1 MDDGDDFREQP
12 RDEVDARHGP
22 MFTVLELEQHRATT
36 PYPHSNPISKLHR
49 PDDVLVEI
57 GELFQVI
64 GDVVAC
70 PGVEV
75 PQFPLNAAFVP
86 QIDLGTHLI
95 EEPLCLRRFLRSVA

>member
-1 MDDGDDFREQP
+1 M
-12 RDEVDARHGP
+12 
-22 MFTVLELEQHRATT
+22 
-36 PYPHSNPISKLHR
+36 ILHR